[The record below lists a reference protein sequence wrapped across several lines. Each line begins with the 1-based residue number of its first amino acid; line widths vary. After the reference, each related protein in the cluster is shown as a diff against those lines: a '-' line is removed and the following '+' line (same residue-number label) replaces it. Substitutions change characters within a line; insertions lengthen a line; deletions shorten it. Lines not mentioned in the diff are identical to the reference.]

1 MLVDSQQSA
10 SRISC
15 GAAAAPRLYEEFS
28 SRGTPSKVG
37 APQGPFALPELAM
50 GTPLHLT
57 YTFRFQV
64 RSRIRPLLQ
73 GCRRGSEQECP
84 VQTSVG
90 GPLQV
95 ERRASPPDRWARHPS
110 LHFSRSSV
118 FGNDRRYLPGK

>member
-28 SRGTPSKVG
+28 SRGTPNKVG

-73 GCRRGSEQECP
+73 GCRRGERTGMPRPDLS
-84 VQTSVG
+84 G
-90 GPLQV
+90 RPL
-95 ERRASPPDRWARHPS
+95 ASGASGVPPDRW
-110 LHFSRSSV
+110 
-118 FGNDRRYLPGK
+118 